1 MKERLRTVNN
11 KVVAIAAFAIGVVV
25 GAAATWK
32 FAKTKYEKIA
42 DEEIES
48 VKEVFSRKIKDQ
60 AQNNMSD
67 LKDIVHELNY
77 DSKKE
82 QKNEEGEPVPEIPD
96 DIYYISPDELGDY
109 DQRPVVSL
117 MYFADGVLAT
127 DDDEAIDEED
137 IPDFVP
143 SDFADHFGEYE
154 DDSVFVRD
162 DLIKTDY
169 EILLDSR
176 NFSDVIEGIERD
188 DE

>member
-1 MKERLRTVNN
+1 MKERPMTVNN
-11 KVVAIAAFAIGVVV
+11 KVVAIAAFAIGAVV

-48 VKEVFSRKIKDQ
+48 VKEVFSRKIKEQ

-77 DSKKE
+77 NSKKE

-143 SDFADHFGEYE
+143 SDFADHFGDY
-154 DDSVFVRD
+154 DDDCVCVRNERD
-162 DLIKTDY
+162 GHDY
-169 EILLDSR
+169 EILRSLR
-176 NFSDVIEGIERD
+176 EFSEFIE
-188 DE
+188 